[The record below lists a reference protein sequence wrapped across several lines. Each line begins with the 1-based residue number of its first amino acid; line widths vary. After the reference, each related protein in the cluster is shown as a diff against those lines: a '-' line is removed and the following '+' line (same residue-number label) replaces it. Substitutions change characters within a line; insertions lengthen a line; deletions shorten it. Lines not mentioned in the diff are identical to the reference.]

1 MGWIR
6 GVLLSAFALPALAG
20 GVCDRPLSVGWDEW
34 PPFQYQGRDEQVAG
48 YSAALLNQAAA
59 KLGCRMTYRRLPWPR
74 TLQQLRLGQLDAAMQ
89 ALKTPEREAY
99 ACFVQGYSP
108 TMVQL
113 WARRD
118 RMARWPVRKLEDLGR
133 LGHLRL
139 GVTRGDSYGDA
150 LDHWLQAPP
159 KSVSVD
165 IGETLD
171 GSFRKLQL
179 GRIDLLLAN
188 SITAQREVARLPQS
202 PQMVALPPKWFVGQA
217 YYVFS
222 RRSVPVQQCRAF
234 ADALQAMR
242 QDGTVARLYRSQF
255 GVPYPEH

>member
-1 MGWIR
+1 M
-6 GVLLSAFALPALAG
+6 
-20 GVCDRPLSVGWDEW
+20 SVGWDEW
-34 PPFQYQGRDEQVAG
+34 PPFHYLGRDEQVAG
-48 YSAALLNQAAA
+48 YSVALLNQAAA
-59 KLGCRMTYRRLPWPR
+59 RLGCSMNYQRLPWPR

-108 TMVQL
+108 TLVQL

-139 GVTRGDSYGDA
+139 GVTRGDSYGDT

-159 KSVSVD
+159 PSVSVD
-165 IGETLD
+165 VGETLD

-179 GRIDLLLAN
+179 GRIDLLLAT

-202 PQMVALPPKWFVGQA
+202 PQMVALPPKWLAGQA

-222 RRSVPVQQCRAF
+222 RRSVSARQCRAF

-255 GVPYPEH
+255 AVPYPER